1 MPTAAKLFSAI
12 VFAGVAWLAALMYA
26 EAMPNGQPAG
36 LLKEISALTGVF
48 CGWFIMGRFARRGRG
63 RVESMGTGVRTSLAI
78 VVALVLLFAIR
89 EMLQRSVE
97 GRYSSPMAAFLG
109 IFEQTLLLGG
119 TVFQLEVISV
129 LLLGGLFGGAVA
141 HWAAE
146 NWN

>member
-12 VFAGVAWLAALMYA
+12 VFAGVAWLAAQLYA
-26 EAMPNGQPAG
+26 QALPDGRPAG
-36 LLKEISALTGVF
+36 LLREISALVGVV

-63 RVESMGTGVRTSLAI
+63 RVESMGTGVRTSLSI
-78 VVALVLLFAIR
+78 VVSLVLLFAVR
-89 EMLQRSVE
+89 EMLQRSVK
-97 GRYSSPMAAFLG
+97 GRYDSPMDAVLG
-109 IFEQTLLLGG
+109 IFEQALILGG
-119 TVFQLEVISV
+119 SVFQLEVLAV

>member
-12 VFAGVAWLAALMYA
+12 VFAGVAWLAALVYA
-26 EAMPNGQPAG
+26 QALPDGRPAG
-36 LLKEISALTGVF
+36 LIKEISALVGVF
-48 CGWFIMGRFARRGRG
+48 CGWFVMGRFARRGRG
-63 RVESMGTGVRTSLAI
+63 RIESMGTGVRTSLSI
-78 VVALVLLFAIR
+78 VLALVLLFAIR

-97 GRYSSPMAAFLG
+97 GRYKTPMDALLG
-109 IFEQTLLLGG
+109 IFEQALILGNS
-119 TVFQLEVISV
+119 VLQVEVISV

>member
-12 VFAGVAWLAALMYA
+12 VFAGVAWLAAQLYA
-26 EAMPNGQPAG
+26 QALPDGRPAG
-36 LLKEISALTGVF
+36 LLREISALVGVV

-78 VVALVLLFAIR
+78 VASLVLLFAIR
-89 EMLQRSVE
+89 DMLQRSVK
-97 GRYSSPMAAFLG
+97 GRYDSPMDAVLG
-109 IFEQTLLLGG
+109 IFEQALILGG
-119 TVFQLEVISV
+119 TVFQLEVLAV

>member
-12 VFAGVAWLAALMYA
+12 VFACVAWLAAQLYA
-26 EAMPNGQPAG
+26 QALPDGRPAG
-36 LLKEISALTGVF
+36 LLREISALVGVV

-78 VVALVLLFAIR
+78 VVSLVLLFAIR
-89 EMLQRSVE
+89 DMLQRSVK
-97 GRYSSPMAAFLG
+97 GRYDSPMDAVLG
-109 IFEQTLLLGG
+109 IFEQALILGG
-119 TVFQLEVISV
+119 SVFQLEVLAV